1 MSEVD
6 AALQRAVAEACLGA
20 HADGDIT
27 RDLRG
32 WLEEQGVAAD
42 DVEAILAA
50 PRRLGVY
57 RSLVRNGLSSVV
69 LRMLPR
75 TRARMN
81 AAHHGGFDADVAAF
95 LDQVGPRTHYLRD
108 VPGEYL
114 AWAEPQ
120 WRTDPRLPA
129 YLADLAAHE
138 LAAFA
143 VAAAAPASRIQAGE
157 VALERPLAFLGSTRL
172 MHHAWAVHELKG
184 EGDASTDEAEEPAH
198 REVHLLAYRDADHAV
213 RWLELTPLAAAIVA
227 RLLEGEALGEAVA
240 AACAEANM
248 EAAAVL
254 PDLAR
259 LLADLGER
267 GVLLGA
273 KN

>member
-20 HADGDIT
+20 EADGRIT
-27 RDLRG
+27 RDLRS
-32 WLEEQGVAAD
+32 WLEEHGVPED

-57 RSLVRNGLSSVV
+57 RSLVRNGLFSVV
-69 LRMLPR
+69 LRILPR

-81 AAHHGGFDADVAAF
+81 LACHGGFDADLAVF

-114 AWAEPQ
+114 AWAEPR
-120 WRTDPRLPA
+120 WRADPRVPA
-129 YLADLAAHE
+129 YLADLATHE

-143 VAAAAPASRIQAGE
+143 VAAAAPASRIHAGE

-172 MHHAWAVHELKG
+172 MHHAWAVHELEG
-184 EGDASTDEAEEPAH
+184 EGDGPEEPA
-198 REVHLLAYRDADHAV
+198 RRDVHLLAYRDADHAV
-213 RWLELTPLAAAIVA
+213 RWLELTPLAAAIVT
-227 RLLEGEALGEAVA
+227 RLVGGEALGEAVA
-240 AACAEANM
+240 AACAEAKM
-248 EAAAVL
+248 TTAAVL

-273 KN
+273 KA